1 MISNYL
7 KEYFN
12 KEKISQYDIQ
22 KKTGINQSKISL
34 VLNGKR
40 KLTADELMNISIVY
54 KLDLNKIKKILSTTY
69 QSEWL
74 NI

>member
-54 KLDLNKIKKILSTTY
+54 KLDLNEIKKILSATD
-69 QSEWL
+69 QSE
-74 NI
+74 

>member
-69 QSEWL
+69 QSE
-74 NI
+74 